1 MGAEDVN
8 SSFWGYLQGEK
19 FRLLFKLFISVEGLS
34 EVPKT
39 KTSVDG
45 REPMDAFPA
54 GWLYDLGME
63 DQYDISIDEFDFQSF
78 SPGSYKSS
86 LNSTELEQLDTNIW
100 NTSRATENIAP
111 NESSTP
117 PYLLSFA
124 QSDSPSA
131 HSAEQFNENP
141 SRSEKPKDHEMVPEE
156 NTNLSYLSSHG
167 SDDNS
172 SDTLERRKWTKS
184 VRAFSRPP
192 LQAKNHVVAERK
204 RREKLNQKLIALSAL
219 IPGLKKMD
227 KASILVD
234 ATNYIKQL
242 GERVQTLEREAK
254 KIILVEPTK
263 PSVKRFRL
271 SSTDINGTC
280 LSDDNIDGNSNNIN
294 QSPEIEARVSDKH
307 VLVRIH
313 CKKQDGLIAKILS
326 ELDKFCLDVI
336 SSSTMPFGD
345 TALDITIIAQ
355 MGDELKVKDLVK
367 NLSSAV
373 LKSV

>member
-1 MGAEDVN
+1 
-8 SSFWGYLQGEK
+8 
-19 FRLLFKLFISVEGLS
+19 
-34 EVPKT
+34 
-39 KTSVDG
+39 
-45 REPMDAFPA
+45 MDAFPA

-78 SPGSYKSS
+78 SPESYKSS

>member
-1 MGAEDVN
+1 
-8 SSFWGYLQGEK
+8 
-19 FRLLFKLFISVEGLS
+19 
-34 EVPKT
+34 
-39 KTSVDG
+39 
-45 REPMDAFPA
+45 MDAFPA
-54 GWLYDLGME
+54 GWLYDLGMK
-63 DQYDISIDEFDFQSF
+63 DQCDISIDEFDFQSF
-78 SPGSYKSS
+78 SPESYKSS
-86 LNSTELEQLDTNIW
+86 LKSTELEQLDTNIW
-100 NTSRATENIAP
+100 NTSCATENIAP

-124 QSDSPSA
+124 QSNSPST
-131 HSAEQFNENP
+131 HLAEQFNKNP
-141 SRSEKPKDHEMVPEE
+141 GCSEKPKDHEMVPEE

-172 SDTLERRKWTKS
+172 SDTLERRKRTKS
-184 VRAFSRPP
+184 VRTFSRQP

-254 KIILVEPTK
+254 KILLVEPTT
-263 PSVKRFRL
+263 PVKRFRL

-313 CKKQDGLIAKILS
+313 CKKQDGLVPKILS

-355 MGDELKVKDLVK
+355 MGDEFCLKVKDLVK
-367 NLSSAV
+367 NLRSAV
-373 LKSV
+373 LKFV